1 MVIVPKFMNSMM
13 ADLQSDAWGRGVKLV
28 LDASTKITAIQTT
41 QELTSSIQPLIAA
54 LIRKAPIGSALSVM
68 TSFDTKN
75 KTGSGIWSIQI
86 SSDAFDITPLSADI
100 EKARDGLTKLNGTLS
115 INLTTEAF
123 SIHLSLPNGSH
134 QQANSTKKT
143 AVVVDDDVD
152 TQEFISTVLENNGF
166 NVISVNDG
174 FDALLVIERHN
185 PDVVLTDILMPN
197 MNGLDLV
204 SRIKAF
210 RADLPIIVF
219 SGYRDALVKNFAGLP
234 DKILPKPMSYDQVV
248 AAVNDVLRS

>member
-1 MVIVPKFMNSMM
+1 MVSIPKFMNSMM

-28 LDASTKITAIQTT
+28 LDASTKISSIQSV
-41 QELTSSIQPLIAA
+41 EDLTETIQPLIVA
-54 LIRKAPIGSALSVM
+54 LIRKVPAGSALSVM
-68 TSFDTKN
+68 TSFDAKS
-75 KTGSGIWSIQI
+75 KDGTGTWYIQI
-86 SSDAFDITPLSADI
+86 SSDAFDIVPLSNDI
-100 EKARDGLTKLNGTLS
+100 EKARKGLDAFGGTLQ

-123 SIHLSLPNGSH
+123 SINIALPKGSH
-134 QQANSTKKT
+134 QSANATKKT

-152 TQEFISTVLENNGF
+152 TQEFLSTVLENNGF

-204 SRIKAF
+204 SRIRAF

-234 DKILPKPMSYDQVV
+234 DKILAKPMSYDQVIN
-248 AAVNDVLRS
+248 AVNDVLRS

>member
-1 MVIVPKFMNSMM
+1 M

-28 LDASTKITAIQTT
+28 LDASTKITAFQSAEDLTQT
-41 QELTSSIQPLIAA
+41 IQPLIAA
-54 LIRKAPIGSALSVM
+54 LIRKVPVGCALSVM
-68 TSFDTKN
+68 TSFDTKL
-75 KTGSGIWSIQI
+75 KEGTGAWSIQI
-86 SSDAFDITPLSADI
+86 SSDAFDIVPLNADV
-100 EKARDGLTKLNGTLS
+100 ERARKGLDSFGGSLKV
-115 INLTTEAF
+115 NLTTEAF
-123 SIHLSLPNGSH
+123 LIEVILPNGV
-134 QQANSTKKT
+134 QQSSNGSKRT

-152 TQEFISTVLENNGF
+152 TQEFLSTVLESNGF

-248 AAVNDVLRS
+248 NAVNDVLRS

>member
-1 MVIVPKFMNSMM
+1 MM

-28 LDASTKITAIQTT
+28 LDASTKITASQTA
-41 QELTSSIQPLIAA
+41 QELTTSIQPLIAA

-68 TSFDTKN
+68 TSFDAKG
-75 KTGSGIWSIQI
+75 KTNASIWSVQI

-100 EKARDGLTKLNGTLS
+100 EKASECLAKLGGNLS

-134 QQANSTKKT
+134 QTANASKKT

-204 SRIKAF
+204 SRIKSF
-210 RADLPIIVF
+210 RTDLPIIVF

>member
-1 MVIVPKFMNSMM
+1 MVSVPKFMNSMM

-28 LDASTKITAIQTT
+28 LDASTNISASQSAD
-41 QELTSSIQPLIAA
+41 ELAVAIQPLIAA

-68 TSFDTKN
+68 TSFDRKGKN
-75 KTGSGIWSIQI
+75 NEGTWSIQI
-86 SSDAFDITPLSADI
+86 SSDAFDIIPLNNDI
-100 EKARDGLTKLNGTLS
+100 EKARAGLENLGGTLQVS
-115 INLTTEAF
+115 LTTEAF
-123 SIHLSLPNGSH
+123 SINLTLPEGV
-134 QQANSTKKT
+134 QLTANAAKKT

-204 SRIKAF
+204 SRIKEF
-210 RADLPIIVF
+210 RGDLPIIVF

-248 AAVNDVLRS
+248 AAVNEVLRS

>member
-1 MVIVPKFMNSMM
+1 MNSMM
-13 ADLQSDAWGRGVKLV
+13 ADLQTDAWSRGIKLV
-28 LDASTKITAIQTT
+28 LDATTKITANQTE

-68 TSFDTKN
+68 TSFDEKN
-75 KTGSGIWSIQI
+75 KTNSGIWSIQI
-86 SSDAFDITPLSADI
+86 SSEGFDVTQLSADI
-100 EKARDGLTKLNGTLS
+100 EKASDGLAKLSGSLS
-115 INLTTEAF
+115 VRLASDAF
-123 SIHLSLPNGSH
+123 SIQLNLPNGVH
-134 QQANSTKKT
+134 RPANSTKKT

-152 TQEFISTVLENNGF
+152 TQEFLSTVLENNGF

-204 SRIKAF
+204 SRIKSV
-210 RADLPIIVF
+210 RTDLPVIVF

-248 AAVNDVLRS
+248 AAVNQVLRS

>member
-1 MVIVPKFMNSMM
+1 MVTVPKFMNSMIT
-13 ADLQSDAWGRGVKLV
+13 DLQSDAWGRGVKLV
-28 LDASTKITAIQTT
+28 LDASTKITATQTA
-41 QELTSSIQPLIAA
+41 QELTSCIQPLIAA

-68 TSFDTKN
+68 TSFDAKGKLNT
-75 KTGSGIWSIQI
+75 GIWSIQI

-100 EKARDGLTKLNGTLS
+100 EKVREGLAKLNGSLNM
-115 INLTTEAF
+115 NLTTEAF
-123 SIHLSLPNGSH
+123 SIQLSLPNGS
-134 QQANSTKKT
+134 QQPPNTTKKT

-152 TQEFISTVLENNGF
+152 TQEFLSTVLENNGF

-174 FDALLVIERHN
+174 FDALVVIERHN

-204 SRIKAF
+204 SRIKSF
-210 RADLPIIVF
+210 RSDLPVIVF

>member
-1 MVIVPKFMNSMM
+1 MNSMM

-28 LDASTKITAIQTT
+28 LDASTNISASQTAE
-41 QELTSSIQPLIAA
+41 ELAGAIQPLVAA

-68 TSFDTKN
+68 TSFEKKGKN
-75 KTGSGIWSIQI
+75 TEGTWSVQI
-86 SSDAFDITPLSADI
+86 CADAFDIIPLNHDI
-100 EKARDGLTKLNGTLS
+100 DKARTSLESLGGSLQVGLTTETFS
-115 INLTTEAF
+115 INLT
-123 SIHLSLPNGSH
+123 LPAGTQLATN
-134 QQANSTKKT
+134 AAKKT

-204 SRIKAF
+204 SRIKEF
-210 RADLPIIVF
+210 RGDLPIIVF

-248 AAVNDVLRS
+248 AAVNEVLRS

>member
-1 MVIVPKFMNSMM
+1 MI

-28 LDASTKITAIQTT
+28 LDASTKITASQTA
-41 QELTSSIQPLIAA
+41 QELTNTIQPLIDA
-54 LIRKAPIGSALSVM
+54 LIRKAPLSSVLTVM
-68 TSFDTKN
+68 TTFDTKSKPN
-75 KTGSGIWSIQI
+75 SGIWSIQI
-86 SSDAFDITPLSADI
+86 SSDAFDIEPLSIDI
-100 EKARDGLTKLNGTLS
+100 EKARAGIENLS
-115 INLTTEAF
+115 GSLDINLTVEALSF
-123 SIHLSLPNGSH
+123 HLSFPNGSH
-134 QQANSTKKT
+134 QQANSSKKT
-143 AVVVDDDVD
+143 AIVVDDDVD
-152 TQEFISTVLENNGF
+152 TQEFIATILENNGF

-204 SRIKAF
+204 SRIKSF
-210 RADLPIIVF
+210 KSDLPIIVF

-248 AAVNDVLRS
+248 EAVNDVLRS